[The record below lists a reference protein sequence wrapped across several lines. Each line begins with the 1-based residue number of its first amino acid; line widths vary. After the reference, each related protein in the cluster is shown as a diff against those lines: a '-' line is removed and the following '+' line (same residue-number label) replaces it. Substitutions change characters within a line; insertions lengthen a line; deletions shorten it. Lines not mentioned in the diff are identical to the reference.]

1 MTARLTLTDAGAG
14 AIADGANVGLAAVTF
29 TRLALGSGTG
39 AGDQSARTALAAQ
52 HDIVAVTGAAPTP
65 DRIALRG
72 DYMPSQA
79 YAVTEVGLFARV
91 GAGGAEFLLAYWIA
105 ESATDAVA
113 AAALNTVLII
123 AGVVEVVGAEAD
135 ITVTPAV
142 NIAVGVPA
150 NVVYQSQHATED
162 RRGILEISTR
172 PETSAGTDDAS
183 AVTPLK
189 LAQRLA
195 AYATRTWVTTAI
207 NALGIAAYAT
217 RAWVLQQLAT
227 LPAAAS
233 VPTGVCLDYA
243 GAAAP
248 AGYLLCDGVSVSR
261 TTFAA
266 LFAAIGTTYGAGD
279 GGTTFGLPDFRRRVA
294 VGAGGSASTEL
305 GATRGSSGGAEAE
318 RLTEQQTPA
327 HEHDG
332 ATLVNADAPGHS
344 HGSGSYAAALAGSH
358 SHGSGSYAAALAGSH
373 SHTARFSEHQL
384 RTWKKGE
391 GADVTYGVHDQNS
404 NPATSIT
411 GSHTHD
417 VAGASGASGSHTH
430 DVAGASSTVGP
441 HTHSISGATR
451 ATGGGEAHNNIQP
464 SLVVTKIIKT

>member
-1 MTARLTLTDAGAG
+1 MTARLTLTLAGAG

-39 AGDQSARTALAAQ
+39 TGDQSARTALDAQ
-52 HDIVAVTGAAPTP
+52 HDIVAVTGAAPSP

-113 AAALNTVLII
+113 AGAPNTTLII
-123 AGVVEVVGAEAD
+123 AGVIEVVGAAAD

-142 NIAVGVPA
+142 NITIGVPA

-172 PETSAGTDDAS
+172 PETSAGTDDAT

-217 RAWVLQQLAT
+217 RTWVLQQLAA

-294 VGAGGSASTEL
+294 VGTGGSGTNEL
-305 GATRGSSGGAEAE
+305 PSTRGSTGGSETHLIDLNE
-318 RLTEQQTPA
+318 MPLHR
-327 HEHDG
+327 
-332 ATLVNADAPGHS
+332 HS
-344 HGSGSYAAALAGSH
+344 SGSYFASDNGSH
-358 SHGSGSYAAALAGSH
+358 THSVNVDSIPIRQPGEDDNRTINLIGPGTLDTNSAG
-373 SHTARFSEHQL
+373 
-384 RTWKKGE
+384 
-391 GADVTYGVHDQNS
+391 D
-404 NPATSIT
+404 
-411 GSHTHD
+411 HTHD
-417 VAGASGASGSHTH
+417 VAGNSGS
-430 DVAGASSTVGP
+430 VGGSRP
-441 HTHSISGATR
+441 
-451 ATGGGEAHNNIQP
+451 HNNIQP